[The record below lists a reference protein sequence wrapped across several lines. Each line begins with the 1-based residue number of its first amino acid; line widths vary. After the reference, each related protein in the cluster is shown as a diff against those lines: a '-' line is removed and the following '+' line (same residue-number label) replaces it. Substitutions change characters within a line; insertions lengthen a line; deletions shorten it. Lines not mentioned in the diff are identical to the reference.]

1 MKADLL
7 TDWLIGL
14 TQGSSP
20 FFSVYR
26 FLIQTTIYL
35 SVTALFIIL
44 FKLIFKN
51 RIRAKWHF
59 LIWIILLIRLAVPIL
74 PSSPVSVFN
83 AAKVADVTI
92 VQSSYYSYAANDT
105 STVEGQDDGYTVAE
119 GLHKMIE
126 ADQNESQKT
135 VKPDYEYGN
144 GISETTISQDY
155 VSIINIDRIVI
166 FTWMGGAVLLLLY
179 FVIVYPDYLFLDTT
193 LDESYKEFLA
203 AQKGVTV
210 LYKKSDLS
218 PISNMDY
225 EGIYA
230 DDSFQVFR
238 SKQSLE
244 ELRES
249 VLHQQPDDF
258 SIVNYS
264 DNEFTVNSWQGSDNI
279 LFSKEIYGVD
289 GKRLDDT
296 YVIASQQRSY
306 RFGDD
311 EIYYPYPYHMT
322 QHSWIL
328 SETADGYN
336 LSYNFDPFESS
347 IILKEGDSVFTDLIR
362 YYENNSCEVT
372 GYEGGNLT
380 GGIIFVTLD
389 SYSGRLFRILVAP
402 KDDNTF
408 TMRFWKPG
416 SPDASYA
423 ETVIR
428 RYISAANEKDVKVFV
443 DCFEEIDERAAD
455 DFLAGVKSCSFHNA
469 EIFWIDEEQEK
480 YIFKVSYR
488 LITEDGKT
496 IGSYGTGKMDLI
508 EYFTV
513 STNNSDHEPLIVNK
527 LGSFADCIH
536 ELSNN
541 Q

>member
-1 MKADLL
+1 MAKFKKPSVALVLVAVILVGVITTACLTNSVSKNTTNEEMAIISNDLSNIEYDGHYYTL
-7 TDWLIGL
+7 CSEDL
-14 TQGSSP
+14 
-20 FFSVYR
+20 FF
-26 FLIQTTIYL
+26 
-35 SVTALFIIL
+35 
-44 FKLIFKN
+44 
-51 RIRAKWHF
+51 
-59 LIWIILLIRLAVPIL
+59 
-74 PSSPVSVFN
+74 
-83 AAKVADVTI
+83 
-92 VQSSYYSYAANDT
+92 
-105 STVEGQDDGYTVAE
+105 DGRT
-119 GLHKMIE
+119 
-126 ADQNESQKT
+126 
-135 VKPDYEYGN
+135 KPDDAVKIESTIIDYDIMPIIEYN
-144 GISETTISQDY
+144 NLYKSE
-155 VSIINIDRIVI
+155 
-166 FTWMGGAVLLLLY
+166 A
-179 FVIVYPDYLFLDTT
+179 YPDYLFLDTT

-210 LYKKSDLS
+210 LYKISDLL

-225 EGIYA
+225 EGIYS
-230 DDSFQVFR
+230 DDSFQMFR

-244 ELRES
+244 ELRET
-249 VLHQQPDDF
+249 VLYQQSAGF
-258 SIVNYS
+258 LATTIS
-264 DNEFTVNSWQGSDNI
+264 DNEFLASWQGTDT
-279 LFSKEIYGVD
+279 LFSKEIFDSD
-289 GKRLDDT
+289 GKQLDDT
-296 YVIASQQRSY
+296 YVIATEQRIY
-306 RFGDD
+306 NDNGD
-311 EIYYPYPYHMT
+311 EFHYPYPYHLT
-322 QHSWIL
+322 KNHWTL
-328 SETADGYN
+328 SESESGYS
-336 LSYNFDPFESS
+336 LSYSNDDPFASNVQLETGTSA
-347 IILKEGDSVFTDLIR
+347 FTDLII
-362 YYENNSCEVT
+362 YYQDHNCDIQ
-372 GYEGGNLT
+372 YEGGNLT

-443 DCFEEIDERAAD
+443 DCFEEIDESVAD
-455 DFLAGVKSCSFHNA
+455 DFLAGVKNCSFHNA